1 MTALTIAIHPRRAR
15 AVPAP
20 SPRGAGKARPALR
33 VVKPEELTRAQRA
46 ARVAARRRLFITVA
60 IVGAA
65 LSLFG
70 VAAAHVVIAQ
80 SQFEL
85 AKLERQSTQAQ
96 ARYDRLRLQVAEL
109 ESPGRIVAAA
119 QERLGMV
126 SPPQVTYLTPTPLG
140 TATTARRASEGQA
153 APAHG
158 PTEWSLLKPHLAQR

>member
-1 MTALTIAIHPRRAR
+1 
-15 AVPAP
+15 
-20 SPRGAGKARPALR
+20 LR

-46 ARVAARRRLFITVA
+46 AKVAARRRLFTTMA
-60 IVGAA
+60 TVGAA

-85 AKLERQSTQAQ
+85 ARLERQSTEAQ

-109 ESPGRIVAAA
+109 ESPARIVAAA

-126 SPPQVTYLTPTPLG
+126 SPPQVTYLTPLALRPTASAKRASG
-140 TATTARRASEGQA
+140 GQATTAA
-153 APAHG
+153 AG